1 MSVVKS
7 ALSDADGKVVGD
19 ALQGALVDLVDLSLV
34 AKQVHWNVVGP
45 RFRSVH
51 LQLDEVVD
59 TARQHSDT
67 VAERASAV
75 GINPDGRSRTLAKT
89 TAIDVVPDGWIKDVD
104 AVRVLVDALRVV
116 IDRMRERIEATDEPD
131 PISQDILITLTA
143 DLEKHAW
150 MFQAESA

>member
-7 ALSDADGKVVGD
+7 ALSDTDRKAVGD
-19 ALQGALVDLVDLSLV
+19 ALQGALVDLIDLSLV

-75 GINPDGRSRTLAKT
+75 GVNPDGRSRTLAKT
-89 TAIDVVPDGWIKDVD
+89 TAIDSVPDGWIKDVE
-104 AVRVLVDALRVV
+104 AVKVLVDALRVV

-131 PISQDILITLTA
+131 PVSQDILITLTA